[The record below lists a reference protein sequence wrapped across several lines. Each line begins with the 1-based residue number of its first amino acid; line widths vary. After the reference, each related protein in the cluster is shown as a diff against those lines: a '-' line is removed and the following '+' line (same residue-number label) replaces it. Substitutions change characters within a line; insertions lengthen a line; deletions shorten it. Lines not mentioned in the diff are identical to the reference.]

1 MAREYQKLKVN
12 YLNKYNMKERIFKNW
27 KTTVTGIL
35 MLAGGLAL
43 VGMGKATLTEYVI
56 FAPVCFA
63 LIFVKDPSFKQ

>member
-1 MAREYQKLKVN
+1 
-12 YLNKYNMKERIFKNW
+12 MKERIFKNW
-27 KTTVTGIL
+27 KTTLTGIL

-43 VGMGKATLTEYVI
+43 VCMGKATLTEYIV